1 MIYLGNRIRLRAC
14 TLPDA
19 ALFSA
24 WSTDEGFAWYQPA
37 LSATQDFELWWGQ
50 RHALLAGMASPPEIE
65 VVVEHIPSGVAIG
78 SVMLTSIDTQLH
90 GKAELSLYFRRG
102 RHTRCVWEA
111 LHAAM
116 SGAFDKL
123 GLRKLV
129 FHVDSA
135 NAAVARLLER
145 IGCVCEGVLR
155 EETLVKGCPHDVL
168 RFGLLAREWSAP
180 GGTHARLMRL
190 APLASDGFSV
200 PEAKEDAVDAPR

>member
-1 MIYLGNRIRLRAC
+1 
-14 TLPDA
+14 
-19 ALFSA
+19 
-24 WSTDEGFAWYQPA
+24 
-37 LSATQDFELWWGQ
+37 
-50 RHALLAGMASPPEIE
+50 MASQPEIE
-65 VVVEHIPSGVAIG
+65 VVVEHIPTGVAIG

-116 SGAFDKL
+116 AGAFDKL

-135 NAAVARLLER
+135 NTTVARLLER

-155 EETLVKGCPHDVL
+155 EETLVKGSPHDVL

-180 GGTHARLMRL
+180 DGTRACLNRL
-190 APLASDGFSV
+190 APLASNGFPM
-200 PEAKEDAVDAPR
+200 PESKEHTG